1 MKIESITLHNFRQY
15 IGTQTIKFSTD
26 DSKRVTVL
34 VGDNTSG
41 KTTLIRA
48 FEWCLYRKNGF
59 DDPILLNKEVAQ
71 GMKEAEIQDVTVTII
86 FRNRESSEDGYN
98 NVRYKITRTQN
109 YICVKKDFDAN
120 GQEINSITESGQMKG
135 SIERLSSDGQTISKV
150 DPGLVGKVIEG
161 ILPEVLSPYFFIT
174 GERVG
179 TITDNT
185 DLKSAVRGLMGIDIL
200 ENSRKHLR
208 KIVNDYN
215 GSLKKSGN
223 VDVENAQS
231 TKETKQKQLE
241 ALDREIDDLN
251 DAIDFYD
258 NQKTECGANIKKNQ
272 AAIEDQK
279 RREKLE
285 KLLVDLERDTASA
298 KAGVVSAFNADE
310 DKVKNRNPYA
320 FFLRPLKG
328 KILEMMELYSET
340 LETVPNMTQNSIDY
354 IIGKGKCV
362 CGTHISEGSAAYQCL
377 MEERKKMP
385 PENIGALANRFKNET
400 INIAMSSENYF
411 SSVNSAYMNYRTARR
426 QLGYRR
432 EEKQDLDKNI
442 GQNDIDVKKLNEEYN
457 AAVRMIEEK
466 KRDLR
471 KKYELQGAIKREIA
485 NCDKTITQYLKNDR
499 TNSRLRRYLAYAQ
512 ALYNEFNE
520 EYMIKESS
528 VRSQLELKVNS
539 VFNRVY
545 HGTRTIMINGKYQV
559 QYLEKLDE
567 SDGLKA
573 VKNLSFISG
582 LIELAKEDMEAN
594 DLVEV
599 TEFPLVIDAPFSNID
614 GTHIKNICTIIPE
627 TADQVIIAVM
637 KEHWESAKA
646 EMEQHLGKSYI
657 ILKDL
662 DASGKEKE
670 TATHVMDLEE

>member
-26 DSKRVTVL
+26 DNKRVTVL

-59 DDPILLNKEVAQ
+59 EDPILLNKEVAQ
-71 GMKEAEIQDVTVTII
+71 GMKETETQDVTVTII
-86 FRNRESSEDGYN
+86 LRNPEKLEDDSYN
-98 NVRYKITRTQN
+98 DVRYKVTRTQN
-109 YICVKKDFDAN
+109 YICIKREFDEN
-120 GQEINSITESGQMKG
+120 GQVFNHITESGQMRG
-135 SIERLSSDGQTISKV
+135 TIERLASDGQTISTV
-150 DPGLVGKVIEG
+150 DPGLVGTVIKG
-161 ILPEVLSPYFFIT
+161 ILPDDLSPYFFIT
-174 GERVG
+174 GERVDK
-179 TITDNT
+179 ITEDK
-185 DLKSAVRGLMGIDIL
+185 DLKPAVRGLMGIDIL
-200 ENSRKHLR
+200 ESATKHLR
-208 KIVNDYN
+208 KIVNEYN
-215 GSLKKSGN
+215 SSLKKSGN

-241 ALDREIDDLN
+241 ALDRDIEDLK
-251 DAIDFYD
+251 DTIDFYD
-258 NQKTECGANIKKNQ
+258 NQKMECAANIKKNQ

-279 RREKLE
+279 RREQLE
-285 KLLVDLERDTASA
+285 KILADLERDTALA
-298 KAGVVSAFNADE
+298 KSDVVNVFNSRETA
-310 DKVKNRNPYA
+310 YL

-328 KILEMMELYSET
+328 KIEELMEKNSKDV
-340 LETVPNMTQNSIDY
+340 ETVPNMTQNSIDY
-354 IIGKGKCV
+354 IIGKGRCV
-362 CGTHISEGSAAYQCL
+362 CGTEFSIGSAAHQCL
-377 MEERKKMP
+377 LAERKKMP
-385 PENIGALANRFKNET
+385 PENIGSLARRFKEDT
-400 INIAMSSENYF
+400 ARYIESSNGYF
-411 SSVNSAYMNYRTARR
+411 PAIDSQYRSYRTLRK

-432 EEKQDLDKNI
+432 EEKQELDRNI
-442 GQNDIDVKKLNEEYN
+442 GRNDVDVKKLNEEYN
-457 AAVRMIEEK
+457 DAVRMLEK
-466 KRDLR
+466 KERELR
-471 KKYELQGAIKREIA
+471 KKYERQGEIKKEIS

-512 ALYNEFNE
+512 ALYTEFNE
-520 EYMIKESS
+520 EYMMKESS

-573 VKNLSFISG
+573 VKSLSFIAG
-582 LIELAKEDMEAN
+582 LIELAKEDMEMN
-594 DLVEV
+594 NLVEV

-637 KEHWESAKA
+637 KEHWESAKG
-646 EMEQHLGKSYI
+646 EMERYLGKSYI

-670 TATHVMDLEE
+670 TATHVVDLGE